1 MAVLL
6 QSAKKGIFFPCIG
19 MIFVVGACASA
30 PNTHSLSPET
40 PKLKCDS
47 RQSIGLHE
55 SCRLGSVGGDT
66 RGVATGPHSL
76 LIIGEG
82 IGLLR
87 SEDDGRNFERLRL
100 DETIHWPSISYGRGR
115 AHLSWIR
122 VRKGRSAAVVSTL
135 GRKVHSAVE
144 VFSSKKNLIDT
155 EILVRSN
162 GEIMLMVSEVD
173 GVPNCNRASYQMH
186 CFVSSDGGTNWTER
200 SRAVSGPWGINLE
213 DPRLI
218 EMPGGRILLAYE
230 WETQEGGASR
240 ILIQH
245 SDDGGW
251 SWSSPAVLWG
261 GKAADREPGGFY
273 RRNGVLYFVA
283 STDRGSGRSYAG
295 ARLAILSSADGG
307 KSWSR
312 PWMPIS
318 EIDQLTMGAIPLQ
331 DRILLL
337 SLRFYSSH
345 HPVLYLYPIDPLGL
359 WRLSC
364 RVMKDPP

>member
-1 MAVLL
+1 MAAPLEPRKTGTLFSFIAMTVFL
-6 QSAKKGIFFPCIG
+6 
-19 MIFVVGACASA
+19 GACTLA
-30 PNTHSLSPET
+30 PSPDSGVLKPREMHSRPQQHFQ
-40 PKLKCDS
+40 PD
-47 RQSIGLHE
+47 Q

-100 DETIHWPSISYGRGR
+100 DETIHWPSISYGRGH

-173 GVPNCNRASYQMH
+173 GVPNCNRAAYQMH
-186 CFVSSDGGTNWTER
+186 CLVSSDGGTNWTER

-251 SWSSPAVLWG
+251 SWSSPVVLWG

-273 RRNGVLYFVA
+273 RRNGGLYFVA